1 MRIRYSAWCH
11 MTLKTVTSESGWSWI
26 WAIDNYIS
34 DHFLHIREKSRQRAE
49 GQGTRGGRLVSTP
62 DLEPGCR
69 LVSTPDLEPGCRLVS
84 TPDLETGCGFRANH
98 AFLGSPA
105 LAGTWSQS
113 WGAPRPGLTGV
124 LSTQFLLKCPT
135 APPSA
140 HFCFLLFPCR
150 GQSCEHSYF
159 LCASLH
165 LEFDS
170 WRSCSRCPQLFS
182 CWVTQFIDSP
192 SSFSVNSPSL
202 W

>member
-1 MRIRYSAWCH
+1 MVGDWIWEQHSEARKCCHADPPKLTLFKTLQNIQKMRIRYSAWCH

-69 LVSTPDLEPGCRLVS
+69 LVSTPDLE
-84 TPDLETGCGFRANH
+84 TGCGFRANH

-140 HFCFLLFPCR
+140 PP
-150 GQSCEHSYF
+150 G
-159 LCASLH
+159 
-165 LEFDS
+165 
-170 WRSCSRCPQLFS
+170 
-182 CWVTQFIDSP
+182 
-192 SSFSVNSPSL
+192 
-202 W
+202 